1 MSEKVLVLP
10 ANIHLNMEFPMPLNV
25 MSCALELRLVLQML
39 EEASPL
45 NAFIGPLLTP
55 SNPANS
61 GDSRSYTA
69 RTHAKKDL

>member
-1 MSEKVLVLP
+1 
-10 ANIHLNMEFPMPLNV
+10 MPLNA

-45 NAFIGPLLTP
+45 NAFFAQLLTP

-69 RTHAKKDL
+69 RPHAKKDL